1 MTPVPDKWTVIKTY
15 TSKKNTVRKVECD
28 GKYYVVKKY
37 HDDFITGLQVEEKVL
52 EECGKNQVG
61 VPEIIEKLEDSLILE
76 DISGTN
82 CKELF
87 DSQETGAVLSG
98 IAEWLCDFHSSFGHK
113 KRRGD
118 CILANFILSDTEIY
132 GIDFEES
139 QEGNYLRDIG
149 DMCTSILRMRPAFT
163 FKRFRQIDYFLDEY
177 FACSSK
183 PRIDITDYL
192 VESLLHYS
200 NYGSQ
205 KEELKRWA
213 VRLKE
218 VGLDNIIQSLRSE

>member
-1 MTPVPDKWTVIKTY
+1 MKPDPDNWTVIKTY
-15 TSKKNTVRKVECD
+15 TSKKNTVRKVEFD

-37 HDDFITGLQVEEKVL
+37 DDDFIKGLEVEEKVL
-52 EECGKNQVG
+52 EECKKYEIS
-61 VPEIIEKLEDSLILE
+61 VPQIKGSSEDILILE
-76 DISGTN
+76 HISGTN

-87 DSQETGAVLSG
+87 DSEETDVVLSG
-98 IAEWLCDFHSSFGHK
+98 IAGWLCDFHSSFGHK

-118 CILANFILSDTEIY
+118 CILANFILSDMEIY

-139 QEGNYLRDIG
+139 RDENYLRDIG

-163 FKRFRQIDYFLDEY
+163 DKRFGQVEFFLDEY

-183 PRIDITDYL
+183 PRVDITDHL

-205 KEELKRWA
+205 GEELKRRA
-213 VRLKE
+213 LQIKE
-218 VGLDNIIQSLRSE
+218 EGLGSIIRNLRSE